1 MPVPTCCTPA
11 THSQTLMVLEAMKME
26 SPIVSP
32 RDGVVKA
39 IIAAQGSMTHAGA
52 LLAVIESA
60 A

>member
-1 MPVPTCCTPA
+1 
-11 THSQTLMVLEAMKME
+11 MVLEAMKME